1 MFLFTLRRARQC
13 CSPSTPAM
21 LTGIQMDSDVIV
33 HLVSSVER
41 IAEGGLP
48 FVFTDGHAEMRVS
61 EFSDDM
67 QHLTAMVDWEVM
79 HSRYWNDT
87 PEHPD
92 RKRRRQA
99 EFLVHHFAP
108 WAIVEGIGV
117 IDDAI
122 QHQVQEILS
131 AANHVPLVE
140 VRRNWY
146 YP

>member
-1 MFLFTLRRARQC
+1 MLFAINSGNVDGSPNGQRR
-13 CSPSTPAM
+13 
-21 LTGIQMDSDVIV
+21 IV

-41 IAEGGLP
+41 IATGGLP

-67 QHLTAMVDWEVM
+67 QHLAGMVDWEIM
-79 HSRYWNDT
+79 RSRFWNDT
-87 PEHPD
+87 PEQPD

-131 AANHVPLVE
+131 AANHAPLVE